1 MDVLT
6 EPFPERPELPTLEL
20 PIEIGQVFHRSFP
33 ELHGDHVPERVGREV
48 AETRVGPMHV
58 LQDSVDDT
66 LRLDSEVFT
75 ELRVERLRQVRRED
89 VSREHLPLELEA
101 QNDMERVGHL
111 VCVHAAHARLDPVE
125 RAVKGL

>member
-1 MDVLT
+1 
-6 EPFPERPELPTLEL
+6 
-20 PIEIGQVFHRSFP
+20 
-33 ELHGDHVPERVGREV
+33 
-48 AETRVGPMHV
+48 MHV

-101 QNDMERVGHL
+101 QDDMERVGHL
-111 VCVHAAHARLDPVE
+111 VRVHAAHARLDPVE